1 MPKQP
6 PKPKPPIFTKSPES
20 GVTKRLELEYER
32 AIREVV
38 SRVLP
43 PKGSTPDLQAW
54 IDHILQKV
62 NSPEIL
68 ALADRIAGRMVRWA
82 NIQNAKHWK
91 EAAARSQRSQM
102 LFRLLQKEM
111 QGPVGRRVAQLVAEN
126 ARLIRSVP
134 VDAATMLTREVL
146 RLQQRGAR
154 PQTIERAMRA
164 RLPVLSRNKARLI
177 ARTETQKASA
187 ALTHARA
194 DSLGLKWLI
203 WRTSHDVRV
212 RRSHRN
218 LDDVLIPYAH
228 PPQPEKLVGEKSTLG
243 RGLPGEFPN
252 CRCTQL
258 VLLSPDDV
266 SWPHKVYWQGRI
278 QMMRKAE
285 FLRIWQ

>member
-43 PKGSTPDLQAW
+43 PKGSTPDLQKW
-54 IDHILQKV
+54 IDHILQRV

-68 ALADRIAGRMVRWA
+68 AITDRIAARMVRWA
-82 NIQNAKHWK
+82 NISSARTWK

-111 QGPVGRRVAQLVAEN
+111 AGPVGRKVGQLVAEN
-126 ARLIRSVP
+126 AALIRSVP

-164 RLPVLSRNKARLI
+164 RLPVLSRNRARLI
-177 ARTETQKASA
+177 ARTESAKASA
-187 ALTHARA
+187 ALTEARA
-194 DSLGLKWLI
+194 DNLGLHWYL
-203 WRTSHDVRV
+203 WRTSEDQRV
-212 RRSHRN
+212 RKSHRN
-218 LDDVLIPYAH
+218 LDGVLVPYAK
-228 PPQPEKLVGEKSTLG
+228 PPQPEKLVHERSTLG
-243 RGLPGEFPN
+243 VGNAGEFPN

-266 SWPHKVYWQGRI
+266 SWPHKVYWNGKI

-285 FLRIWQ
+285 FVRIWQ